1 MILLNGGVRTFIQV
15 FAIKLIQEVIVDV
28 YRTFDLKCPLLEFR
42 LFLRSAVPPADGSML
57 EIVAR
62 NYV

>member
-28 YRTFDLKCPLLEFR
+28 YLFFQTRFNYFSMENNTVHTRFR
-42 LFLRSAVPPADGSML
+42 ILSLYVLFSSDPM
-57 EIVAR
+57 
-62 NYV
+62 

>member
-28 YRTFDLKCPLLEFR
+28 Y
-42 LFLRSAVPPADGSML
+42 LFFQTRFNYFSMENNKVHTQFCIL
-57 EIVAR
+57 SV
-62 NYV
+62 YVFF